1 MDVAVG
7 CTLCG
12 GVCGPLASNETKH
25 NATMDHPFA
34 YTKRTLD
41 DTEYS
46 YFSLAALNDPRVGA
60 WLLSG
65 RGGCRLRVGSNA
77 LSTDAG
83 VERR

>member
-1 MDVAVG
+1 
-7 CTLCG
+7 
-12 GVCGPLASNETKH
+12 
-25 NATMDHPFA
+25 MDHPFA

-65 RGGCRLRVGSNA
+65 GEGV
-77 LSTDAG
+77 AG
-83 VERR
+83 